1 MIRIII
7 TGVNNQT
14 AERPFSQL
22 AMRGTAARL
31 TAELT
36 ALQSQ
41 MSATVPSGPKI
52 LAREGGR

>member
-1 MIRIII
+1 MHRIII

-41 MSATVPSGPKI
+41 MSATVLSQQDT
-52 LAREGGR
+52 RS